1 MSAQTPYQHGHRKQ
15 RSNSTNPST
24 HYGSTRSPNA
34 AEVTPP
40 RRRFSL
46 SGHLSVP
53 QSIIGKIN
61 SLEHFASSYSRA
73 QSFLGIDPPSDLD
86 RDRTFFVDENDT
98 AVAGDEEQQQGLDV
112 LPNELNEEN
121 LLESWR
127 RPSTGRDSRRHSFA
141 PVFEEDS
148 SGGEAETERPPNEFS
163 GLLHHHV
170 GSDLHRRRPSYLPPP
185 EQGAIILREAEALPT
200 EGVDAEPVILREI
213 EDKNGQIT
221 TTVAGQSTGPQT
233 VFNSVNVLVGIGM
246 LSLSL
251 GFNYTGWVLGFVFF
265 ISSAL
270 VTYYSAKL
278 LAKCMDTDPA
288 LVTYADIAY
297 AAYGPRGRA
306 VTSMIFTIE
315 LTGAGVSMII
325 LFADSLN
332 ALFPQFTITQY
343 KIMSFFILTPLCF
356 LPLSI
361 LSISSILGITSTL
374 GLVLIILIDGLIKPD
389 APGSL
394 ISPMPSTLWPR
405 NWMTVPFSI
414 GIFMSPW
421 GGHAVFPNIYRDMRH
436 PSKYTACLTTTYY
449 VTFLIDIS
457 TAILGFLMFG
467 VEVSDEVSTSILL
480 TQGYPA
486 SLGLLMTAL
495 IAIIPIAKT
504 PLSVRPIVSTLDA
517 VFNLHEL
524 PEDAEIPRKVDW
536 KKLARYALRPLVV
549 GLNVYLAIIYPS
561 FDRIIGLLGS
571 SMITTIC
578 VVGPITFFHKLYYG
592 RIPKYQFW
600 IENLLVFIFT
610 VIGVIGTIWCFLP
623 EEIVAKGFFA

>member
-1 MSAQTPYQHGHRKQ
+1 M
-15 RSNSTNPST
+15 PS
-24 HYGSTRSPNA
+24 
-34 AEVTPP
+34 

-46 SGHLSVP
+46 GGHLSIP
-53 QSIIGKIN
+53 QSIVGKIN

-73 QSFLGIDPPSDLD
+73 QSFLGIDPPTDLD
-86 RDRTFFVDENDT
+86 RARTFYIDQNDT
-98 AVAGDEEQQQGLDV
+98 AVAGDEEQQQRLAA
-112 LPNELNEEN
+112 LPSGSREED

-127 RPSTGRDSRRHSFA
+127 RPSTGGGSRRQSFA

-148 SGGEAETERPPNEFS
+148 SGGEAETERALNEFS
-163 GLLHHHV
+163 GLLHHHA
-170 GSDLHRRRPSYLPPP
+170 GSELHRRRPSFLPLPA
-185 EQGAIILREAEALPT
+185 QGATILREAEALPT
-200 EGVDAEPVILREI
+200 EGVDAEPLILREI

-221 TTVAGQSTGPQT
+221 TTVAGQSTAPQT

-251 GFNYTGWVLGFVFF
+251 GFSYTGWVLGLVFF
-265 ISSAL
+265 IGSAL
-270 VTYYSAKL
+270 VTYYSARL

-306 VTSMIFTIE
+306 VTSMLFTVE

-332 ALFPQFTITQY
+332 ALFPQFTTSQY
-343 KIMSFFILTPLCF
+343 KVLSFFILTPLCF

-374 GLVLIILIDGLIKPD
+374 GLVLIILIDGLVKPS

-394 ISPMPSTLWPR
+394 LSPMPSGLWPR
-405 NWMTVPFSI
+405 NWMTVPLSI

-436 PSKYTACLTTTYY
+436 PSKYGSCLTTTYY
-449 VTFLIDIS
+449 VTFLIDIC

-467 VEVSDEVSTSILL
+467 VEVSDEVSKSILL

-495 IAIIPIAKT
+495 IAIIPIAKS

-517 VFNLHEL
+517 LFNLNEL
-524 PEDAEIPRKVDW
+524 PEDAAIPRKVNW
-536 KKLARYALRPLVV
+536 KKLARYTLRPIVV
-549 GLNVYLAIIYPS
+549 GLNVYFSIIYPS

-571 SMITTIC
+571 TMITTIC

-600 IENLLVFIFT
+600 INNLLMFIFSI
-610 VIGVIGTIWCFLP
+610 IGVVGTVWCFLP
-623 EEIVAKGFFA
+623 EEIVAKGFIA